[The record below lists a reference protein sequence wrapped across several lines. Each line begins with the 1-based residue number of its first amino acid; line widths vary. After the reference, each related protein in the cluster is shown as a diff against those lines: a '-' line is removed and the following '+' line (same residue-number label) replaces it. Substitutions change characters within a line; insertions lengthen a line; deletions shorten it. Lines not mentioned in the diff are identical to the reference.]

1 MIQVRTK
8 IFETNSSSVHS
19 LTICLEDDFDK
30 WKRGLLAFDRDTDEL
45 VDINSRNEDNKLVA
59 NILNGIEEDD
69 YYCKRYYTYEDFFEG
84 DCGDDYMD
92 YMETYSEHK
101 TFGKEK
107 IVAFGYYGH
116 D

>member
-19 LTICLEDDFDK
+19 LTLCTEDKFDE
-30 WKRGLLAFDRDTDEL
+30 WKCGLLVFDRDTDEL
-45 VDINSRNEDNKLVA
+45 VDINSYNEDCKKVKD
-59 NILNGIEEDD
+59 ILDGEVDDD
-69 YYCKRYYTYEDFFEG
+69 YYCKRYYTYSDFF
-84 DCGDDYMD
+84 DWSDDE
-92 YMETYSEHK
+92 YMEYMEKYQEHK
-101 TFGKEK
+101 TIGKEK

>member
-1 MIQVRTK
+1 MIQIRNN

-19 LTICLEDDFDK
+19 LTLCTEDDFDK
-30 WKRGLLAFDRDTDEL
+30 WTTGLLVFDRDTDEL
-45 VDINSRNEDNKLVA
+45 VDINSYNEDHKLIRSIVD
-59 NILNGIEEDD
+59 GIEDD
-69 YYCKRYYTYEDFFEG
+69 EYYCKRYYTYSDFFDG
-84 DCGDDYMD
+84 CDDGNMD
-92 YMETYSEHK
+92 YMETYSQRK